1 MKEFIYLIFFGVIN
15 LFFFYLN
22 TRKIDFNY
30 KTRLLLILFLTT
42 FIIFHFINWNKMS
55 IPNHYFFQLIVV
67 SFVSFVIHYAG
78 EFTISLIKK
87 VDIGIENGLAIKIF
101 NFLRFYV
108 IYFFIFFY
116 QSVFLYVIHK
126 K

>member
-1 MKEFIYLIFFGVIN
+1 
-15 LFFFYLN
+15 
-22 TRKIDFNY
+22 
-30 KTRLLLILFLTT
+30 
-42 FIIFHFINWNKMS
+42 MS